1 MFGVAPHPH
10 SYAILAYCN
19 DCSFPELG
27 KAVWFSLPDLGRAG
41 VGSDKNS
48 IYKAYDGQT
57 A

>member
-1 MFGVAPHPH
+1 MTATHPH
-10 SYAILAYCN
+10 SYAILPYCN